1 MGCYLLRRMLYAIP
15 ILLGVNLITFV
26 LFFVVN
32 SPDDMAR
39 MQLGHKHVT
48 QEAITEWK
56 HVHGYNN
63 PLFFN
68 AQEAGFARVTQTLF
82 VQKSLKL
89 FLFDFGSSDTGRD
102 ISNDIEKRMWPSF
115 SVALP
120 ALLMG
125 LLFNITF
132 ALILAF
138 FRASYL
144 DRWGVLVCV
153 MMMSV
158 SGLFYIIGGKYL
170 IGKLWHWVPISG
182 YAYGFEAWI
191 FVILPVVVS
200 LVSGV
205 GSGTRWYR
213 VVFLEEFDKEYVRTA
228 RAKGLSER
236 VVLFKHIL
244 RNALVPIVTNVV
256 VIIPS
261 LFLGSLLLES
271 FFSIPGLGSYTLEAI
286 NQQDFAIVRS
296 MVFLGTILYI
306 IGLLLTDVCYTLI
319 DPRIRLS

>member
-1 MGCYLLRRMLYAIP
+1 M
-15 ILLGVNLITFV
+15 
-26 LFFVVN
+26 
-32 SPDDMAR
+32 
-39 MQLGHKHVT
+39 
-48 QEAITEWK
+48 
-56 HVHGYNN
+56 
-63 PLFFN
+63 
-68 AQEAGFARVTQTLF
+68 
-82 VQKSLKL
+82 
-89 FLFDFGSSDTGRD
+89 
-102 ISNDIEKRMWPSF
+102 
-115 SVALP
+115 
-120 ALLMG
+120 
-125 LLFNITF
+125 
-132 ALILAF
+132 
-138 FRASYL
+138 
-144 DRWGVLVCV
+144 
-153 MMMSV
+153 
-158 SGLFYIIGGKYL
+158 
-170 IGKLWHWVPISG
+170 
-182 YAYGFEAWI
+182 
-191 FVILPVVVS
+191 ILPVVVS

>member
-158 SGLFYIIGGKYL
+158 SGLFYIIGGQYL

>member
-158 SGLFYIIGGKYL
+158 SGLFYIIGG
-170 IGKLWHWVPISG
+170 
-182 YAYGFEAWI
+182 
-191 FVILPVVVS
+191 
-200 LVSGV
+200 
-205 GSGTRWYR
+205 
-213 VVFLEEFDKEYVRTA
+213 
-228 RAKGLSER
+228 
-236 VVLFKHIL
+236 
-244 RNALVPIVTNVV
+244 
-256 VIIPS
+256 
-261 LFLGSLLLES
+261 
-271 FFSIPGLGSYTLEAI
+271 
-286 NQQDFAIVRS
+286 
-296 MVFLGTILYI
+296 
-306 IGLLLTDVCYTLI
+306 
-319 DPRIRLS
+319 

>member
-158 SGLFYIIGGKYL
+158 SGLFYIIGGQYL

-296 MVFLGTILYI
+296 MVF
-306 IGLLLTDVCYTLI
+306 
-319 DPRIRLS
+319 